1 MKNSLLQDL
10 LSVASGLML
19 LGAAGCGEYGAEQD
33 PAAGENDP
41 LTLATRDGEKVND
54 PAPESDL
61 LASGIKSFQLFK
73 YAGASGSICVFG
85 ELTSTSTSKVSVN
98 IGEYSGSVK
107 KRGQGSGFLSVCAYA
122 CIPSWTKGYTYK
134 YDIWDSG
141 GRLNSGAIT
150 IPTSGFTGPS
160 MPSWPSG
167 SRCTAR

>member
-1 MKNSLLQDL
+1 MKNSLLQNV

-19 LGAAGCGEYGAEQD
+19 LGAVGCGEYGAEKD
-33 PAAGENDP
+33 PTPGENDP
-41 LTLATRDGEKVND
+41 LALENNDGARVND
-54 PAPESDL
+54 PAAESDL
-61 LASGIKSFQLFK
+61 LATGIKSFQLFK
-73 YAGASGSICVFG
+73 YASASGSICVFG

-107 KRGQGSGFLSVCAYA
+107 KRGQGSGFQSVCAYA

-134 YDIWDSG
+134 YDIWDTG

-150 IPTSGFTGPS
+150 IPTSGWTGPS
-160 MPSWPSG
+160 MPSWPAG